1 MYNIFCILLVFST
14 LEYHDSTSVNI
25 RCQRICDQWD
35 RLGSL
40 TQKRRTDLDDAE
52 KILEKIDILHLEFA
66 KRAAV
71 STTKE
76 IFLSTGLKWTI
87 KSPFVDFLISYEWL
101 KTRVIKLNAVLTCQ
115 FFMQIPR
122 RFFSIKYIKV
132 FLL

>member
-1 MYNIFCILLVFST
+1 MYNIFYILLVLST

-76 IFLSTGLKWTI
+76 IILRIGSVDHKITI
-87 KSPFVDFLISYEWL
+87 
-101 KTRVIKLNAVLTCQ
+101 C
-115 FFMQIPR
+115 
-122 RFFSIKYIKV
+122 
-132 FLL
+132 

>member
-1 MYNIFCILLVFST
+1 MYNIFYILLVLST

-76 IFLSTGLKWTI
+76 IVPSTGL
-87 KSPFVDFLISYEWL
+87 VDHKIS
-101 KTRVIKLNAVLTCQ
+101 I
-115 FFMQIPR
+115 F
-122 RFFSIKYIKV
+122 
-132 FLL
+132 

>member
-1 MYNIFCILLVFST
+1 MYDILCTLFVFST

-71 STTKE
+71 SEIKE
-76 IFLSTGLKWTI
+76 
-87 KSPFVDFLISYEWL
+87 V
-101 KTRVIKLNAVLTCQ
+101 VL
-115 FFMQIPR
+115 
-122 RFFSIKYIKV
+122 
-132 FLL
+132 

>member
-1 MYNIFCILLVFST
+1 MYNIFHILFVLSS

-71 STTKE
+71 STTKQLV
-76 IFLSTGLKWTI
+76 LSTGLMDHKI
-87 KSPFVDFLISYEWL
+87 NICL
-101 KTRVIKLNAVLTCQ
+101 
-115 FFMQIPR
+115 
-122 RFFSIKYIKV
+122 
-132 FLL
+132 

>member
-1 MYNIFCILLVFST
+1 LLYVKICIYIVHST

-71 STTKE
+71 SVTNKFE
-76 IFLSTGLKWTI
+76 YPLRRLKM
-87 KSPFVDFLISYEWL
+87 
-101 KTRVIKLNAVLTCQ
+101 N
-115 FFMQIPR
+115 
-122 RFFSIKYIKV
+122 
-132 FLL
+132 

>member
-1 MYNIFCILLVFST
+1 M
-14 LEYHDSTSVNI
+14 EYHDSTSVNI

-71 STTKE
+71 SATNKTRLSNDMKYLILIMVC
-76 IFLSTGLKWTI
+76 IFIYLSLSTTGWMVHVKILWICSLFILLK
-87 KSPFVDFLISYEWL
+87 KSKD
-101 KTRVIKLNAVLTCQ
+101 
-115 FFMQIPR
+115 
-122 RFFSIKYIKV
+122 
-132 FLL
+132 

>member
-1 MYNIFCILLVFST
+1 MLGILSVFST

-71 STTKE
+71 STIKE
-76 IFLSTGLKWTI
+76 VVLSTGLMSCHI
-87 KSPFVDFLISYEWL
+87 NIYSLFNI
-101 KTRVIKLNAVLTCQ
+101 
-115 FFMQIPR
+115 
-122 RFFSIKYIKV
+122 
-132 FLL
+132 

>member
-1 MYNIFCILLVFST
+1 MYNIFHILFVLST

-71 STTKE
+71 SKTKE
-76 IFLSTGLKWTI
+76 IVLSTGLMGHKI
-87 KSPFVDFLISYEWL
+87 NI
-101 KTRVIKLNAVLTCQ
+101 C
-115 FFMQIPR
+115 
-122 RFFSIKYIKV
+122 
-132 FLL
+132 

>member
-1 MYNIFCILLVFST
+1 MYDILRTLFVFST

-71 STTKE
+71 SE
-76 IFLSTGLKWTI
+76 IEE
-87 KSPFVDFLISYEWL
+87 V
-101 KTRVIKLNAVLTCQ
+101 VL
-115 FFMQIPR
+115 
-122 RFFSIKYIKV
+122 
-132 FLL
+132 

>member
-1 MYNIFCILLVFST
+1 LFACLSST

-71 STTKE
+71 STIGETD
-76 IFLSTGLKWTI
+76 LLY
-87 KSPFVDFLISYEWL
+87 LIL
-101 KTRVIKLNAVLTCQ
+101 IIQCDVTQN
-115 FFMQIPR
+115 
-122 RFFSIKYIKV
+122 
-132 FLL
+132 

>member
-1 MYNIFCILLVFST
+1 M
-14 LEYHDSTSVNI
+14 EYHDSTSVNI

-71 STTKE
+71 SATNEKTTD
-76 IFLSTGLKWTI
+76 LVCL
-87 KSPFVDFLISYEWL
+87 FLIIICIL
-101 KTRVIKLNAVLTCQ
+101 
-115 FFMQIPR
+115 
-122 RFFSIKYIKV
+122 
-132 FLL
+132 